1 MTKKQ
6 FWIGIACLYGIGL
19 AVALSIANSQQPVPT
34 NAVGLVG
41 LIAVPLVW
49 GIGPIGLTFVW
60 LALKRWDL
68 AAAKF
73 GLLVFAALSRDR
85 IYSMVVAGPTLAAS
99 TLAMRERHDL
109 PYLCPIGCRGRSDSV
124 SGLYG
129 RADAARHRRSGGS
142 YSHRSTQGDINT
154 ANRVSTRGR

>member
-73 GLLVFAALSRDR
+73 GLLVFAALYLVIVFIRWWWQ
-85 IYSMVVAGPTLAAS
+85 
-99 TLAMRERHDL
+99 DL
-109 PYLCPIGCRGRSDSV
+109 L
-124 SGLYG
+124 
-129 RADAARHRRSGGS
+129 
-142 YSHRSTQGDINT
+142 
-154 ANRVSTRGR
+154 